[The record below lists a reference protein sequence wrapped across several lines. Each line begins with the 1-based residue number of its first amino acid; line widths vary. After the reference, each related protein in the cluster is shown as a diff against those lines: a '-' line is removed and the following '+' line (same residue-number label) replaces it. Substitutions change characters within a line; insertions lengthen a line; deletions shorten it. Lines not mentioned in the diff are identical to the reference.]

1 MSRAREDRGAVD
13 AAMGVG
19 GDGAVVETAP
29 CVLDDGAALDAA
41 RCVRGVMQVESR
53 SRCAS

>member
-29 CVLDDGAALDAA
+29 CVLDDGAAPDAA
-41 RCVRGVMQVESR
+41 RCVRGVMRHSVTR
-53 SRCAS
+53 